1 MVEKKS
7 VAPMISNPA
16 SRFIVCQGL
25 RGEASRCRCLS
36 GCLAAGRA
44 CWWAAAATVGRY
56 NAIPGSVERFGGI
69 GVCVRAGM
77 LVPLPVRTGE
87 KSSQTR
93 FFFEIPGCLTE
104 KIARSAARAADRRV
118 RRWNLRRVN
127 RCVYHSTDPGI
138 AL

>member
-1 MVEKKS
+1 MSKVSNAIAIEPGYCSLGSTRSAHVARS
-7 VAPMISNPA
+7 VVVA
-16 SRFIVCQGL
+16 R
-25 RGEASRCRCLS
+25 
-36 GCLAAGRA
+36 AA
-44 CWWAAAATVGRY
+44 CGRY

-104 KIARSAARAADRRV
+104 KIARSAARAA
-118 RRWNLRRVN
+118 
-127 RCVYHSTDPGI
+127 
-138 AL
+138 